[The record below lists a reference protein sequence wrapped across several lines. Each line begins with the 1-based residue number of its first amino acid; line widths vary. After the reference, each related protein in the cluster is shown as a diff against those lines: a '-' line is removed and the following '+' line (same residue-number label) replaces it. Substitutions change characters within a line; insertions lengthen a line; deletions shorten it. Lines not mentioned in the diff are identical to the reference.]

1 MADLGTIAKDVGRR
15 TRRVRVAS
23 RAVVYRNLT
32 YIDNGGSFYGT
43 VRRAGL
49 VIPNVVCALY
59 GRDSK
64 ALIARAMTASDGTY
78 AFHGLDLTLT
88 EGYYVLAFDP
98 ATGMPFNYTLVR
110 AHLTPGAP

>member
-23 RAVVYRNLT
+23 RSVVYRDLT
-32 YIDNGGSFYGT
+32 NIDNGGSFLGT

-49 VIPNVVCALY
+49 AVPGVVCALY

-64 ALIARAMTASDGTY
+64 ALISRTQTAVDGTY
-78 AFHGLDLTLT
+78 AFHGLDRTLT
-88 EGYYVLAFDP
+88 NGYYVLAFDP
-98 ATGMPFNYTLVR
+98 ATGEPFNYTLVR